1 MKKACLGLLM
11 LLSLGLVI
19 AVLPEEQMLVIREGE
34 TKKILW
40 AKPVGEGQL
49 LSISFV
55 HSVNQSPIT
64 ESYQVAG
71 EEFLFHELRFQT
83 FGAGMQT
90 ELYEGERFHQEGEDM
105 IISGGTR
112 SFSSLHYIVGT
123 ISEHVLTISEEEL
136 PLGETFGKNAK
147 LSFTMEKRKGL
158 YAK

>member
-1 MKKACLGLLM
+1 MKKVSLGLL
-11 LLSLGLVI
+11 LLFSLIFALK
-19 AVLPEEQMLVIREGE
+19 ALPEEQMLVIREGD

-40 AKPVGEGQL
+40 ERPVVEGEIVA
-49 LSISFV
+49 ISFV
-55 HSVNQSPIT
+55 HSVNQSPVT
-64 ESYQVAG
+64 ESYQVMG
-71 EEFLFHELRFQT
+71 DEFLFHELRFQT
-83 FGAGMQT
+83 FGAGMPT

-123 ISEHVLTISEEEL
+123 ISEHVFSMSELEM

>member
-55 HSVNQSPIT
+55 HSVNQSPVM